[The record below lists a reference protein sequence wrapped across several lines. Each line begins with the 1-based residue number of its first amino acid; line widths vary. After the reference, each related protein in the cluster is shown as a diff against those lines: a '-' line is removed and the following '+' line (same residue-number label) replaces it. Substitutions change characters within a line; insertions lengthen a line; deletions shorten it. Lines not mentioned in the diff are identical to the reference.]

1 MKTKKTIYTKKDF
14 ENVIIPSWQRWTN
27 EKNVKDL
34 AEAVSECGQLRDIL
48 VCITEEKT
56 KILTDGKHLKL
67 SMFDILKR
75 KKANV
80 LEVYVKDEEQAR
92 QTFIS
97 FNTRGRTLKNID
109 YVVSYAGS
117 GNIEY
122 KKFLTHVM
130 KSPNNLKE
138 AERVHGKLFTIPALI
153 EIFLGDGDKVKKGKS
168 KLPKQFNR
176 LVSLV
181 EYLGENYLCNGSIVA
196 QVKKNGNKMRLNGGS
211 IISVFDRIKQNND
224 LLSMTD
230 KEIQRVLIDFT
241 FYHYNSM
248 NFPSF
253 NKDVVADSFKEYE
266 KERLY
271 LQQTK

>member
-1 MKTKKTIYTKKDF
+1 MKTKRTIYTKKDF

-34 AEAVSECGQLRDIL
+34 AEAVLQCGQLRDIL

-67 SMFDILKR
+67 SIFDIIKH
-75 KKANV
+75 KDANV
-80 LEVYVKDEEQAR
+80 LEVFVKDEEEAR

-117 GNIEY
+117 GNIQY
-122 KKFLTHVM
+122 KKFLTEVM

-153 EIFLGDGDKVKKGKS
+153 QIFLGDGDKVKKGKS
-168 KLPKQFNR
+168 QLPKQFDR

-181 EYLGENYLCNGSIVA
+181 EYLGENYLCNGTIIA
-196 QVKKNGNKMRLNGGS
+196 HCKKNGNKMKLNGGS
-211 IISVFDRIKQNND
+211 IISVFDRIKQNEY
-224 LLSMTD
+224 LLSKTNE
-230 KEIQRVLIDFT
+230 EIKKILIDYT
-241 FYHYNSM
+241 IYHYNSM
-248 NFPSF
+248 EYPSF
-253 NKDVVADSFKEYE
+253 NKDVVADSFKNYE
-266 KERLY
+266 KERLH
-271 LQQTK
+271 L

>member
-14 ENVIIPSWQRWTN
+14 DNVIIPSWQRWTN

-34 AEAVSECGQLRDIL
+34 AEAVLECGQLRDIL

-67 SMFDILKR
+67 AMLDVIKY
-75 KKANV
+75 KEVNV
-80 LEVYVKDEEQAR
+80 LEVYVKDEEEAR

-117 GNIEY
+117 GNIQY
-122 KKFLTHVM
+122 KKFLTQVM

-153 EIFLGDGDKVKKGKS
+153 QIFLGDSAKVKKGKS
-168 KLPKQFNR
+168 NLPKQFDR
-176 LVSLV
+176 LVEIA

-196 QVKKNGNKMRLNGGS
+196 HTKKNGKKMKLNGGS
-211 IISVFDRIKQNND
+211 IIPVFEILAQRPDI
-224 LLSMTD
+224 LSMTN
-230 KEIQRVLIDFT
+230 KEILKLLIDFT
-241 FYHYNSM
+241 SNHYNSM
-248 NFPSF
+248 IYPSF
-253 NKDVVADSFKEYE
+253 TKDAVRDSFKVYE
-266 KERLY
+266 KNIHI
-271 LQQTK
+271 